1 MVEIAVAVITGI
13 AAVLGVVI
21 SNRSSNQKINHQMEV
36 WQAVMNTKIE
46 SLTGEVRE
54 HNNYAKRMP
63 VAENDI
69 AAMKKEIA
77 ELKKE
82 LAELKKYH
90 MQ

>member
-1 MVEIAVAVITGI
+1 MVEIIVAIITGA

-63 VAENDI
+63 VLENDV
-69 AAMKKEIA
+69 AT
-77 ELKKE
+77 LKKE
-82 LAELKKYH
+82 VADLKKYH